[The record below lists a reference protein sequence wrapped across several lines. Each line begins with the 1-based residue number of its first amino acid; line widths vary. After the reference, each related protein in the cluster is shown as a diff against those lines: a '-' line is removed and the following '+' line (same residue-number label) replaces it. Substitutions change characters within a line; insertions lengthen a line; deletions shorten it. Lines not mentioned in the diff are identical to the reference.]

1 MAKYGDE
8 ILKLS
13 HIILAA
19 LSRHSNLPDDY
30 ILQRVQETKPGG
42 VRTGM
47 NYYPPCP
54 QPDLVMGLS
63 SHADGSVVT
72 IVQQDGV
79 SGLEVLKDEMWVPV
93 PPVPNAL
100 VINIGDQIQ
109 VTHIPAIAFF
119 ASFELLKTASLISQL
134 ELSAGVSSSLEVK
147 SIVNAHGTLDIIV
160 PRSETSRCKVD

>member
-1 MAKYGDE
+1 MLSSLICGFSDVVAEYGDE
-8 ILKLS
+8 MLKLS
-13 HIILAA
+13 HIILAV
-19 LSRHSNLPDDY
+19 LSRHSNLPEDY
-30 ILQRVQETKPGG
+30 ILQRLQETKPGG

-63 SHADGSVVT
+63 PHADGSVVT

-109 VTHIPAIAFF
+109 VTHIPDIAFLF
-119 ASFELLKTASLISQL
+119 KNNY
-134 ELSAGVSSSLEVK
+134 EVLVLVK
-147 SIVNAHGTLDIIV
+147 NTILRTPLHYIERLQRDQ
-160 PRSETSRCKVD
+160 RSRD